1 MRKQAGFTL
10 MEVLFTLM
18 VAGILVGVG
27 APSFK
32 TSVQNSRLVTQ
43 ANDLLALLLYAR
55 SQAVLA
61 GSNAVIC
68 ASNNQ
73 TSCSGS
79 NWASGYLVCQPDC
92 SVPANILRVQTAL
105 SGSNTLT
112 NTATVSPNTITFAPT
127 GAPTNGG
134 NFYFDLCDS
143 RGASYGR
150 AIYIYTAGQPRIST
164 TVGKL
169 MDGTTALTC

>member
-1 MRKQAGFTL
+1 MRKQTGFTL

-32 TSVQNSRLVTQ
+32 TSVQNSRLISQ
-43 ANDLLALLLYAR
+43 ANDLLALLTYAR
-55 SQAVLA
+55 SQAVLEA
-61 GSNAVIC
+61 KTAVVC

-112 NTATVSPNTITFAPT
+112 NTSSLSSITFSAAGALTT
-127 GAPTNGG
+127 GASL
-134 NFYFDLCDS
+134 YFDLCDS
-143 RGASYGR
+143 RRASYGR
-150 AIYIYTAGQPRIST
+150 AIYVYPAGQARVST

>member
-1 MRKQAGFTL
+1 MKRQSGFTL

-18 VAGILVGVG
+18 VAGILVGLG

-43 ANDLLALLLYAR
+43 ANDLLAMLLYAR
-55 SQAVLA
+55 SQAVLE
-61 GSNAVIC
+61 GKSAVIC

-92 SVPANILRVQTAL
+92 SVPANILRVQAAL

-112 NTATVSPNTITFAPT
+112 NTAGLSTITFAASGALTT
-127 GAPTNGG
+127 GNAL
-134 NFYFDLCDS
+134 YFDLCDS

-150 AIYIYTAGQPRIST
+150 AIYIYIAGQARVST

-169 MDGTTALTC
+169 MDGTALSC